1 MYGDNI
7 KSLLGAWSSV
17 VGVVGV
23 PRGDNIKGFLQGKSR
38 APCTRERHLAVGYI
52 EVERFLYFVV
62 L

>member
-7 KSLLGAWSSV
+7 KCLLGAWSSV

-23 PRGDNIKGFLQGKSR
+23 PRGDNLKRFSQGKSR
-38 APCTRERHLAVGYI
+38 APCTRERDLAVGYI
-52 EVERFLYFVV
+52 EVERFLHFVV